1 MINVIVSPGI
11 VIRDGRCM
19 HSGRVLL
26 VEGVVQHESEVIN
39 VIAQRVGPV
48 AVE

>member
-1 MINVIVSPGI
+1 VL
-11 VIRDGRCM
+11 RDGRHL

-26 VEGVVQHESEVIN
+26 VEGTVQREGEVIN